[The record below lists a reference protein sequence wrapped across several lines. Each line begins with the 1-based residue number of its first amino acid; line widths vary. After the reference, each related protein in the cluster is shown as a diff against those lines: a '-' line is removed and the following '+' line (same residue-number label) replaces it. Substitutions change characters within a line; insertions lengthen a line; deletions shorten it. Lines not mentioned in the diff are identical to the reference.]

1 MSGGKNFFFL
11 SPFSQDVK
19 TSNLADLKRY
29 ISTSTGSKTTKLGRV
44 DLDWEVSTYKVTC
57 PLIKWSPGVAW

>member
-1 MSGGKNFFFL
+1 MMSGGKNFFFL

-44 DLDWEVSTYKVTC
+44 DLD
-57 PLIKWSPGVAW
+57 